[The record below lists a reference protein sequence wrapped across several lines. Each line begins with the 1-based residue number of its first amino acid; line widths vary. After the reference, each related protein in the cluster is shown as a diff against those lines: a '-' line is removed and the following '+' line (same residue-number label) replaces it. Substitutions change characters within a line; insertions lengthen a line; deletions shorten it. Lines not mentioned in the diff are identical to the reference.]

1 MWVLLEALIQVHLFL
16 LHVLLIVD
24 KQVCQGIMDRLG
36 ACLLYLILVQIELQ
50 VLFLAVILVD
60 CVLVDLDRYLW
71 ALNLSL
77 SLVSL
82 FQ

>member
-1 MWVLLEALIQVHLFL
+1 MWVLLEALVQVRLFL
-16 LHVLLIVD
+16 LHVLLVVD
-24 KQVCQGIMDRLG
+24 KQVCLGVMDWLG

-50 VLFLAVILVD
+50 VLSLAVILID
-60 CVLVDLDRYLW
+60 HILVDLDHYLW
-71 ALNLSL
+71 TLNLSL

>member
-1 MWVLLEALIQVHLFL
+1 MWVCLEASVQVRLFL
-16 LHVLLIVD
+16 SHVLLVVN
-24 KQVCQGIMDRLG
+24 KQVCLGIMDWLG

-50 VLFLAVILVD
+50 VLSLAVILVYH
-60 CVLVDLDRYLW
+60 VLVDLDHYLW
-71 ALNLSL
+71 TLNLSL

>member
-1 MWVLLEALIQVHLFL
+1 MWVLLGALVQVRLFL
-16 LHVLLIVD
+16 LRVLFVVD
-24 KQVCQGIMDRLG
+24 KRVHLGVMDWLR

-50 VLFLAVILVD
+50 VLSLAVVLID
-60 CVLVDLDRYLW
+60 HVLVDLDHYLW
-71 ALNLSL
+71 TLNLSL

>member
-1 MWVLLEALIQVHLFL
+1 MWVLLEALVQVHLFL

-24 KQVCQGIMDRLG
+24 KWVCLGVMDQLE

-50 VLFLAVILVD
+50 VLSLAVVLVD
-60 CVLVDLDRYLW
+60 HILVDLDCYLW
-71 ALNLSL
+71 TLNLSL

-82 FQ
+82 FR